1 MTHPVPAAQPAAS
14 ASATNATGDAISGAS
29 EITATTHPGKPGN
42 AHNPSNPRAL
52 RGKPTNPI
60 AYIASF
66 LKKTLTI
73 GEWEVRKLRHDM
85 TDVVTRT
92 IQPVLWLLIFGEVF
106 TRIHAIPTGNKSYL
120 DFMAPGILAQS
131 VLFMAIFTGIAII
144 WERDVGVI
152 HKFLASPTPRGAIV
166 LGKAI
171 AAGLR
176 SLPQAVIIYILALI
190 LGVHMNWNPLALLGV
205 VVIVML
211 GAACFSTF
219 SVLIACTLRSRER
232 VMGIG
237 QVLTMPLFFASNA
250 IYPIAI
256 MPTWLQAIARVN
268 PLSYEV
274 DALRALMLTNS
285 SSALGLGTDFIVMIV
300 MSAILIAIGARIYPK
315 LVQ

>member
-1 MTHPVPAAQPAAS
+1 MTHSEPAVQHAVS
-14 ASATNATGDAISGAS
+14 ASVAPASGS
-29 EITATTHPGKPGN
+29 GVPGLRRSL
-42 AHNPSNPRAL
+42 PS
-52 RGKPTNPI
+52 KPTNI
-60 AYIASF
+60 AGYAASF
-66 LKKTLTI
+66 LGKTLTI

-92 IQPVLWLLIFGEVF
+92 VQPMLWLLIFGEVF
-106 TRIHAIPTGNKSYL
+106 ARIHAIPTGNTSYL
-120 DFMAPGILAQS
+120 DFLAPGILAQS

-144 WERDVGVI
+144 WERDLGVI
-152 HKFLASPTPRGAIV
+152 HKFLASPTPRAAIV
-166 LGKAI
+166 LGKAL

-176 SLPQAVIIYILALI
+176 SLPQALIIYVLALI
-190 LGVHMNWNPLALLGV
+190 LGVKMNWNPLALLGV
-205 VVIVML
+205 VAIVML

-256 MPTWLQAIARVN
+256 MPVWLRAIARVN
-268 PLSYEV
+268 PLTYEV
-274 DALRALMLTNS
+274 DGLRALMLDKS
-285 SSALGLGTDFIVMIV
+285 SSVLGLGNDFIVLITIT
-300 MSAILIAIGARIYPK
+300 AILIAIGSWVYPK